1 MPRGFSSEVSR
12 KLIACLI
19 SWRGVTRF
27 RRDESMEHDSRSKS
41 AAVVLAGLAIF
52 GVAIFHASL
61 DESSLGHVQA
71 GNGELNQ
78 QVVDIEVNQ
87 LAVSPGR
94 ATWSSRTKI
103 PQAVRMLENRR
114 VRIRGYMLPLDKND
128 PTKLIVNC
136 EIEDE
141 IAAAYFR
148 TNRAEVFMPFY
159 IPVNVRNEF
168 NAESGREPFVVEG
181 TLRIDARAKGDQ
193 SKLFRIDDA
202 TFKPTKARKG
212 FQRAI
217 DWRC

>member
-1 MPRGFSSEVSR
+1 MTHN
-12 KLIACLI
+12 A
-19 SWRGVTRF
+19 
-27 RRDESMEHDSRSKS
+27 KS
-41 AAVVLAGLAIF
+41 TVAVVLAGLAIF
-52 GVAIFHASL
+52 SVAMFHAAI
-61 DESSLGHVQA
+61 DVSSLRLAEPVR
-71 GNGELNQ
+71 GELTQ

-87 LAVSPGR
+87 LAISPGR
-94 ATWSSRTKI
+94 ATWFSQTKI

-114 VRIRGYMLPLDKND
+114 VRIRGYMLPLDKTD
-128 PTKLIVNC
+128 PSKLILNC

-181 TLRIDARAKGDQ
+181 TLRIDPRANGEKFN
-193 SKLFRIDDA
+193 LFRIDDA
-202 TFKPTKARKG
+202 TLKPTEARKG
-212 FQRAI
+212 FQRAM